1 MKLGY
6 SSMTAGIYDLD
17 EAFRLACD
25 LSLDFVE
32 LTYDVCDF
40 LPDAQPVC
48 KVKELVR
55 ATGVTV
61 SVHLP
66 FIDLNIASLI
76 SEARRAAVEQTR
88 RGLEYAAAVNAECGV
103 LHTGTVFVY
112 QPRPLSDAQDA
123 LLTSLDELP
132 KVGVPLALENLGL
145 YVDGLIREPQMLLEL
160 TQQAGGCKNGVY
172 NCLDFG
178 HAHIEAS
185 RPWRTAPASDPVQG
199 YIDTLGESIV
209 HLHLCNNNGSDDLHT
224 ATSEGT
230 LRYEA
235 YRDYLSNFEGTVCLE
250 VAGGRGSVQKSAQ
263 HIRSLVQ
270 QTVLSADQGR
280 DKSLYRSATDA
291 H

>member
-1 MKLGY
+1 M
-6 SSMTAGIYDLD
+6 D
-17 EAFRLACD
+17 EAFRLASD
-25 LSLDFVE
+25 LSLDFIE

-40 LPDAQPVC
+40 LPDAQPAHR
-48 KVKELVR
+48 VKELVQ
-55 ATGVTV
+55 ATGITV

-76 SEARRAAVEQTR
+76 TEARLAAVEQTR
-88 RGLEYAAAVNAECGV
+88 RGLEYAATVNAEVGV

-112 QPRPLSDAQDA
+112 QPRPLSDAVDA
-123 LLTSLDELP
+123 LLTSLSELP
-132 KVGVPLALENLGL
+132 NVGVPLALENLGL

-160 TQQAGGCKNGVY
+160 TQQAGAH

-178 HAHIEAS
+178 HAHIEAT
-185 RPWRTAPASDPVQG
+185 RPWRTSATSDPVQG
-199 YIDTLGESIV
+199 YIDTLGGSII

-230 LRYEA
+230 LRFET
-235 YRDYLSNFEGTVCLE
+235 YRDYLSTFEGTVCLE

-270 QTVLSADQGR
+270 KTAVTS
-280 DKSLYRSATDA
+280 
-291 H
+291 